1 MTCNCSGS
9 KRAIATS
16 LTAVVPSLTSG
27 LPSSRAFIAPPPL
40 APWIDRIL
48 GDRAAV
54 ILVKAV
60 TDSVDPVDRDLE
72 MGEQGSQDW
81 AAVQPPL
88 PTALLL
94 GVATGTALVALQLG
108 QTALS
113 TLVELG
119 EMSEEMLRG
128 DRLPIL
134 KTSEDP

>member
-27 LPSSRAFIAPPPL
+27 LPSSRAFIALPPL

-134 KTSEDP
+134 KTSEDQ